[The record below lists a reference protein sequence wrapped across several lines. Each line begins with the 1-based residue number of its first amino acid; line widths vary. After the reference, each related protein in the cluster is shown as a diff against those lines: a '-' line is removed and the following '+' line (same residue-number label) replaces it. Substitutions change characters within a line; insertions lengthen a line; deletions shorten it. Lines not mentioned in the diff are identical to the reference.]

1 MLPADDD
8 PEEGG
13 AKASRLR
20 PKGTSGDV
28 QGHANSSETRPRR
41 PGDQRP
47 AGGDA
52 VWEGEWGTTQP
63 G

>member
-47 AGGDA
+47 ASGDA
-52 VWEGEWGTTQP
+52 VWEGE
-63 G
+63 